1 MAEYG
6 RVLFMRHPRTVF
18 NDTGLLSG
26 HIDVGLSDAGRQQAH
41 RAAAAL
47 AAWEP
52 DRILCSPLKRC
63 RAIADEAAASLG
75 RDVTVDERLIELD
88 FGPLEG
94 IAKAELERR
103 GFSFPWEVRDGHSIA
118 APGAETFEQL
128 IKRAGVFVDYVA
140 TLPGKTACV
149 THGGF
154 TRAVFA
160 AVYHEPVELFWD
172 RVVPNVSSQVF
183 VSNGRRLALQTA
195 GLTPEELH
203 RRADAAFVP
212 QDSVSSS
219 FSAEAEDDLSRS

>member
-1 MAEYG
+1 MAEFG

-26 HIDVGLSDAGRQQAH
+26 HIDVGLSEAGVSQAH
-41 RAAAAL
+41 RAAAAV
-47 AAWEP
+47 AAWRP

-63 RAIADEAAASLG
+63 RAIADEAAEALG
-75 RDVTVDERLIELD
+75 QDVIVDERLIELD

-94 IAKAELERR
+94 IAKAELERQ
-103 GFSFPWEVRDGHSIA
+103 GYSFPWSIVDGHSV
-118 APGAETFEQL
+118 APDGAETFESL
-128 IKRAGVFVDYVA
+128 IERAGGFVDYVA
-140 TLPGKTACV
+140 TLPGKTACI

-154 TRAVFA
+154 SRAVFA

-183 VSNGRRLALQTA
+183 VSNGTRLALQTA

-203 RRADAAFVP
+203 RRADANFVP
-212 QDSVSSS
+212 HDSVSSA
-219 FSAEAEDDLSRS
+219 FSEPTDDLSRN

>member
-1 MAEYG
+1 MGEYG

-26 HIDVGLSDAGRQQAH
+26 HIDVELSDAGVSQAR

-47 AAWEP
+47 AAWQP
-52 DRILCSPLKRC
+52 DRILCSPLRRC
-63 RAIADEAAASLG
+63 RAIADEAAAALG
-75 RDVTVDERLIELD
+75 QDVIVDERLIELD

-94 IAKAELERR
+94 VEKAALEQQ
-103 GFSFPWEVRDGHSIA
+103 GLSFPWQIVDGHSVA

-128 IKRAGVFVDYVA
+128 IERAGHFVDYVA

-154 TRAVFA
+154 SRAVFA
-160 AVYHEPVELFWD
+160 AVYHEPVELFWN
-172 RVVPNVSSQVF
+172 RVIPNVSSQVF

-203 RRADAAFVP
+203 RRADANFVP
-212 QDSVSSS
+212 HDSVSAA
-219 FSAEAEDDLSRS
+219 FSEPTDDLSSN